1 MAVTWSFK
9 DAGLVCAVCA
19 DLAGLIIVKSGR
31 GSSAAFAEGKGSS
44 TVRKAVSSYVKPN
57 IDEDLDVLWMTLK
70 CLLRYKVQPCGPTNR
85 AAVAAGR
92 RGSARRWGERPA
104 GRP

>member
-31 GSSAAFAEGKGSS
+31 GSSAAFAEGGPLRKRKKSYAKGWL
-44 TVRKAVSSYVKPN
+44 T
-57 IDEDLDVLWMTLK
+57 
-70 CLLRYKVQPCGPTNR
+70 
-85 AAVAAGR
+85 AAVA
-92 RGSARRWGERPA
+92 
-104 GRP
+104 